1 MKICVVSDPYYPYPS
16 GVSEYTYY
24 LAKYLRRFGHSVK
37 IVTTHFPNDRPEAD
51 LVRFG
56 RVLMIPLNKSYAT
69 MSFGLEIPIKMRDF
83 IRNERF
89 DIIHLNGPFPPS
101 LSFFGL
107 HYSNT
112 VNVAALLSA
121 GFKFS
126 KTGSGIVKKIFRK
139 YNEKIHAV
147 IALSPTAQRS
157 YSAYIPGDYH
167 IIPPGVDHEIFHN
180 NIPLRPRLPD
190 GSPKILFLGRM
201 DRRKGAPN
209 LIQAFPEVRKE
220 FPDARLI
227 IVGMGPDSEQ
237 CRTLAY
243 RLGIAAAVHFAG
255 FIPKAEIP
263 GYYAACDIYC
273 SPAHGGESFGI
284 VLLEAMAVGTP
295 VCCSRIPGYEDV
307 VQDGYNGL
315 LFDPR
320 EPHDIAQTMIRALR
334 NRELLAALGRNGL
347 AFAKGFTWENI
358 ARRIEAVYMEAI
370 NKTNIKLRS

>member
-1 MKICVVSDPYYPYPS
+1 LKICIVSDPYYPYPS

-24 LAKYLRRFGHSVK
+24 LAKYLRRFGHTVK

-69 MSFGLEIPIKMRDF
+69 MSFGLDIPINMRDF
-83 IRNERF
+83 IRNESF

-112 VNVAALLSA
+112 VNIAALLSA

-126 KTGSGIVKKIFRK
+126 KTGSGLVKKIFRK

-147 IALSPTAQRS
+147 IALSPTACRS

-180 NIPLRPRLPD
+180 KVPPRPGLPD
-190 GSPKILFLGRM
+190 GSPKILFLGRL
-201 DRRKGAPN
+201 DQRKGALN
-209 LIQAFPEVRKE
+209 LLQAFPEVRKK

-227 IVGMGPDSEQ
+227 IVGKGPYSEQ
-237 CRTLAY
+237 CRKLAD

-255 FIPKAEIP
+255 FISKPEIP

-273 SPAHGGESFGI
+273 SPAQGGESFGI

-320 EPHDIAQTMIRALR
+320 QPLDIAQTLLRALR
-334 NRELLAALGRNGL
+334 NRELIAALGRNGL
-347 AFAKGFTWENI
+347 AFAKDFTWENI
-358 ARRIEAVYMEAI
+358 ARRIEAVYREAI
-370 NKTNIKLRS
+370 KNTHTKLRS